1 METKYNIMFMNYSF
15 FKGKFKGMQVCSS
28 HEFVL
33 KIVTA
38 SLKRYGI
45 AGGQEVV
52 FIKWKIS

>member
-1 METKYNIMFMNYSF
+1 METKYNIMFVSYSF
-15 FKGKFKGMQVCSS
+15 FKGKFKGMEVCSS
-28 HEFVL
+28 REFVL

-38 SLKRYGI
+38 SLERYGI